1 MPRPLKGSV
10 IRSGV
15 SASFILRKAFD
26 SIRIGGGLPI
36 GKLGQIEWNALAGGW
51 PQNGFERLVR
61 GMDRQV
67 SLCAFGCAEE
77 LVAGNAWRKSVGG
90 GDDDMNVRV
99 TRQAVEGE
107 GVGRRKKKIVV
118 DWIWNAISDKDI
130 FFKDAEIVPV
140 QWGVGG
146 SFVNDE
152 KRLGSGARTEPV

>member
-1 MPRPLKGSV
+1 MPRLLKGSV

-15 SASFILRKAFD
+15 SESFILRKAFD

-61 GMDRQV
+61 SMDRQV

-99 TRQAVEGE
+99 IRQAVEGE
-107 GVGRRKKKIVV
+107 GVGRRKEKIVV

-146 SFVNDE
+146 SFINDE